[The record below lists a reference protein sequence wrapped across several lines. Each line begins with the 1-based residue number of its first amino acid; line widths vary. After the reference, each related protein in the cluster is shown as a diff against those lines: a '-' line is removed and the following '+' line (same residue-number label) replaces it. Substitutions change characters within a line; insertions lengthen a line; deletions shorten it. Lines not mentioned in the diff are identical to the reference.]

1 MNNMTCL
8 QYVINGM
15 GEKLLSFAKTKE
27 GRTLITAFKN
37 FMFTRE
43 EQIRE
48 LIIAHNSYFMVQA
61 GVQIQALPKTQ
72 KLVISFMGS
81 DIFEMLHDEIAGVVT
96 ENYPLLI
103 SYMTRKQRRTL
114 NALFS

>member
-1 MNNMTCL
+1 
-8 QYVINGM
+8 
-15 GEKLLSFAKTKE
+15 
-27 GRTLITAFKN
+27 
-37 FMFTRE
+37 
-43 EQIRE
+43 
-48 LIIAHNSYFMVQA
+48 
-61 GVQIQALPKTQ
+61 
-72 KLVISFMGS
+72 LVISFMGS